1 MLRFARGFSEKN
13 ESLSPSALMAHEP
26 ERDLNN
32 ALLSARPVDEPI
44 ELARDLMNAPF
55 SAKLEADPTE
65 TLRYTVRP
73 LNNELARLNESVK
86 DLKNEYFWV

>member
-1 MLRFARGFSEKN
+1 
-13 ESLSPSALMAHEP
+13 MANEP
-26 ERDLNN
+26 ERALNN
-32 ALLSARPVDEPI
+32 AFLSARPVNKPI

-73 LNNELARLNESVK
+73 LKKELARVNESVK
-86 DLKNEYFWV
+86 DLKNEFFWV